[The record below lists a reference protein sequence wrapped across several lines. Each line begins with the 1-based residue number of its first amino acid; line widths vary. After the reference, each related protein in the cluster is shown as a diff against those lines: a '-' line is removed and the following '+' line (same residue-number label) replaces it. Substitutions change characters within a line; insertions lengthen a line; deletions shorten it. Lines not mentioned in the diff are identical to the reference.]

1 MFLGSAERHS
11 FRDIDG
17 DSLKLTT
24 AKILTKRHGDRLKLP
39 KKRFSI
45 IMADPPWTY
54 RDKARAGKRGAG
66 FKYPLM
72 NLYEI
77 TSLPVKKISRKNCI
91 LFLWA
96 TPPLMKESL
105 FVLRMWGFD
114 YKTFAFVWIKK
125 TKQGTDKIG
134 MGNYTRANAEVVLL
148 GIKGKLSR
156 KNAGIRQI
164 INSIPREHSRKPD
177 EIYKLVEKL
186 FGNVSRIELF
196 ARHKRKGWT
205 SWGK

>member
-1 MFLGSAERHS
+1 
-11 FRDIDG
+11 
-17 DSLKLTT
+17 
-24 AKILTKRHGDRLKLP
+24 
-39 KKRFSI
+39 
-45 IMADPPWTY
+45 MADPPWEY

-72 NLYEI
+72 NMYEI
-77 TSLPVKKISRKNCI
+77 TSLPVQKISRKNCI

-125 TKQGTDKIG
+125 TKRGTDKMG

-177 EIYKLVEKL
+177 EIYKLIEKL

-205 SWGK
+205 SWGKQ

>member
-1 MFLGSAERHS
+1 
-11 FRDIDG
+11 
-17 DSLKLTT
+17 
-24 AKILTKRHGDRLKLP
+24 
-39 KKRFSI
+39 
-45 IMADPPWTY
+45 MADPPWEY

-72 NLYEI
+72 NLYAI
-77 TSLPVKKISRKNCI
+77 TSLPVKKIARKNCI

-125 TKQGTDKIG
+125 TKRGTNKMG

-177 EIYKLVEKL
+177 EIYKLIEKL

-205 SWGK
+205 SWGKR